1 MILAQEQ
8 AILKGQGEFDQIVA
22 FVRQASG
29 DGSPIHVVEREL
41 WRRLRQVGLMMLD
54 GFVKGVGTGDAG
66 PVLAYEG
73 RALRRLAETHDRRYV
88 SIFGEL
94 SVSRHVYGT
103 RETRRHEV
111 VPLDAR
117 GSSCPT
123 ATSRTSCRI
132 GTRT

>member
-1 MILAQEQ
+1 MILARER

-22 FVRQASG
+22 SVRRAAR
-29 DGSPIHVVEREL
+29 DGSPIHLVGREL
-41 WRRLRQVGLMMLD
+41 WARPRRVGLAMLD

-66 PVLAYEG
+66 PTLAYAG
-73 RALRRLAETHDRRYV
+73 RALRRLADAHDRRYASV
-88 SIFGEL
+88 FGEL

-117 GSSCPT
+117 GSSCP
-123 ATSRTSCRI
+123 A
-132 GTRT
+132 